1 VPQAEQAEIK
11 AIGPREII
19 VPRAEAIHAG
29 FHHVIAA
36 NVIVMRTRPD
46 GRTPLAPY
54 FGLAFVISAS
64 PLRLAMREPVG
75 LPSCD
80 RVLPVGKRYRAA
92 REARTP
98 TSRKSTTR
106 HGAP

>member
-36 NVIVMRTRPD
+36 NVIVNEN
-46 GRTPLAPY
+46 AP
-54 FGLAFVISAS
+54 
-64 PLRLAMREPVG
+64 
-75 LPSCD
+75 
-80 RVLPVGKRYRAA
+80 
-92 REARTP
+92 
-98 TSRKSTTR
+98 
-106 HGAP
+106 